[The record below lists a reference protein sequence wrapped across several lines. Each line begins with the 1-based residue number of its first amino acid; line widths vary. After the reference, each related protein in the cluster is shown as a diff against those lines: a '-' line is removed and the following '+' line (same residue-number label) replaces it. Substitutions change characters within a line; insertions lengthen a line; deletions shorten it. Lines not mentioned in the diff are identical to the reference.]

1 VVENDILGFFYEVFE
16 QGTFEY
22 SLNATFVA
30 LIPKK
35 QNVSNI
41 RDFRP
46 ISLVGSVY
54 KSLAKVSANWL
65 KRVLDG
71 LILNPKMLLWV
82 VGRLLIQF

>member
-1 VVENDILGFFYEVFE
+1 MVENDILGFFYEVFE

-35 QNVSNI
+35 QNASNI

-46 ISLVGSVY
+46 ISLVGSV
-54 KSLAKVSANWL
+54 
-65 KRVLDG
+65 
-71 LILNPKMLLWV
+71 
-82 VGRLLIQF
+82 